1 MGPAS
6 PEPRYFGPEDRP
18 LFGWAH
24 PAPPSA
30 APSPLGVVVCNPFG
44 YEAICAHRSLRAFAS
59 AIAEAGIPSLRFDYD
74 GTGDSAGDD
83 RDPGRVKAWVD
94 SIHHAIDE
102 LRRVSGVREVVLLGV
117 RLGALLAA
125 VAAADREDV
134 SGLVAIAPVLSGKHH
149 VRELRVL
156 QAALA
161 LREAPFPRG
170 PVDVQEAV
178 GFALTEET
186 QRSLSGIDLASQD
199 RRAPRSVL
207 ILDRPDLP
215 GKPAWAQRL
224 AAGGADV
231 DVRQVAG
238 YVEMTRDP
246 HRVVVPQA
254 MIDEAIGWLRGLAPR
269 AGGGPGVTGA
279 RTPRA
284 SGRFGDVVER
294 IVFPDEAAGLFG
306 VVTGPT
312 GAAETGTGVLLLNAG
327 AIHHIGP
334 NRLHVDLARLWAA
347 AGHVVLRLDL
357 SGIGDS
363 PARAGEPDNVVYGPR
378 ALDDVAA
385 ALRFLRRQPGV
396 HEVRVV
402 GLCAGAYHAFKSAVA
417 GHGVDAVIAINPLT
431 FFWKEGDALDHAPHR
446 LVETTERHRKAL
458 FSVEKW
464 KKVLRGEVDVR
475 AAVATMARHGASR
488 LVDRARDASRRAGFP
503 LAGDLGAELEAVARR
518 GIDLRFVLAADD
530 PGLSLLR
537 GKGGTAF
544 AQLRR
549 RGAVDVTVIDG
560 PDHTFTALWSQES
573 LRAVLTRALAE
584 PIARRSR
591 D

>member
-1 MGPAS
+1 M
-6 PEPRYFGPEDRP
+6 
-18 LFGWAH
+18 
-24 PAPPSA
+24 
-30 APSPLGVVVCNPFG
+30 
-44 YEAICAHRSLRAFAS
+44 
-59 AIAEAGIPSLRFDYD
+59 
-74 GTGDSAGDD
+74 
-83 RDPGRVKAWVD
+83 
-94 SIHHAIDE
+94 
-102 LRRVSGVREVVLLGV
+102 
-117 RLGALLAA
+117 
-125 VAAADREDV
+125 
-134 SGLVAIAPVLSGKHH
+134 
-149 VRELRVL
+149 
-156 QAALA
+156 
-161 LREAPFPRG
+161 
-170 PVDVQEAV
+170 
-178 GFALTEET
+178 
-186 QRSLSGIDLASQD
+186 
-199 RRAPRSVL
+199 
-207 ILDRPDLP
+207 
-215 GKPAWAQRL
+215 
-224 AAGGADV
+224 
-231 DVRQVAG
+231 
-238 YVEMTRDP
+238 
-246 HRVVVPQA
+246 
-254 MIDEAIGWLRGLAPR
+254 
-269 AGGGPGVTGA
+269 
-279 RTPRA
+279 
-284 SGRFGDVVER
+284 
-294 IVFPDEAAGLFG
+294 
-306 VVTGPT
+306 
-312 GAAETGTGVLLLNAG
+312 
-327 AIHHIGP
+327 
-334 NRLHVDLARLWAA
+334 
-347 AGHVVLRLDL
+347 LRLDL

-402 GLCAGAYHAFKSAVA
+402 GLCAGAYHAFKAAVA

-431 FFWKEGDALDHAPHR
+431 FFWKEGDALDYAPHR

-475 AAVATMARHGASR
+475 AAVTTMARHGAVR

-503 LAGDLGAELEAVARR
+503 LAGDLGAELEAVVRR

-544 AQLRR
+544 VHLRR